1 MRAFG
6 FPAGRTIVRD
16 NLTKRWTIRQMHT
29 KKQIVRT
36 QQSAQRMHG
45 LAASA
50 LADED
55 RTAADQ
61 PDVAR
66 RHVAG

>member
-1 MRAFG
+1 
-6 FPAGRTIVRD
+6 
-16 NLTKRWTIRQMHT
+16 LTKRWTIRQMHT

>member
-1 MRAFG
+1 MQ
-6 FPAGRTIVRD
+6 
-16 NLTKRWTIRQMHT
+16 L
-29 KKQIVRT
+29 
-36 QQSAQRMHG
+36 SAQRMHG

-61 PDVAR
+61 PDVAH